1 MEGRMKYLMMPS
13 GQLISVLSEPPLI
26 AGGLGAGS
34 LKGARELPPFGP
46 QKMQIDE
53 RN

>member
-1 MEGRMKYLMMPS
+1 MKYLMMPS

-34 LKGARELPPFGP
+34 FKGAHGPPLESSK
-46 QKMQIDE
+46 KMKIDE
-53 RN
+53 II